1 MTAPHGLVLFIQHH
15 EQNAKTSSSAQMCLT
30 TTSKSQLYSWYVQ
43 QFVGPQKPR
52 ANRSEL
58 CEGSVP
64 TLLIVQNLRSY
75 AHLLLL

>member
-43 QFVGPQKPR
+43 QFVGP
-52 ANRSEL
+52 
-58 CEGSVP
+58 
-64 TLLIVQNLRSY
+64 
-75 AHLLLL
+75 